1 MLTYLK
7 LLTPGFIATGNTL
20 LQLGL
25 LTLLLHVTSV
35 VLISNFPT
43 QNPVNSSSPKV
54 KAGWV

>member
-43 QNPVNSSSPKV
+43 QNPVNSSSPNV